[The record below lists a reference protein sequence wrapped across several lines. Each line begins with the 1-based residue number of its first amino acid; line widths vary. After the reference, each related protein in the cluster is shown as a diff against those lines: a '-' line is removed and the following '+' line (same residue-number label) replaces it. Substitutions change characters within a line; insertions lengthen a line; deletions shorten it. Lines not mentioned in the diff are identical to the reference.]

1 MKRLGWISQT
11 LALISLS
18 WCVVVGFRIWFTP
31 VRYTGIT
38 VVPGRPDQHT
48 VAYSAFAD
56 VSSFGPLP
64 LIIPTLIAIAGAW
77 AAWRGARVALGL
89 AALLLAA
96 FAFVTGFSIGGA
108 YILPA
113 GLLLLATLFAARV
126 GPMRR
131 SQRGAPARAQEP
143 GDSEHQ
149 PGSTWPRSP

>member
-1 MKRLGWISQT
+1 MKRLAWISQT
-11 LALISLS
+11 LALVSLS

-38 VVPGRPDQHT
+38 VVPGQPDQHT

-64 LIIPTLIAIAGAW
+64 LIVPPLIAVAGAW
-77 AAWRGARVALGL
+77 AAWHGARVALGL

-113 GLLLLATLFAARV
+113 GLLLVATLLEVCV
-126 GPMRR
+126 GPKRR
-131 SQRGAPARAQEP
+131 SRPGALAGAQEP
-143 GDSEHQ
+143 GDSEQ
-149 PGSTWPRSP
+149 LPGSTWPGSP